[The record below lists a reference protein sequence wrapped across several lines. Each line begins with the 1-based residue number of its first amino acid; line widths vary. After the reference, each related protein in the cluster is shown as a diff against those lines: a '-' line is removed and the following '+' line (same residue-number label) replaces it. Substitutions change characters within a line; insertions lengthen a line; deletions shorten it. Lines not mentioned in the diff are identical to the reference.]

1 MIVFKSIEIDS
12 TDDIELNI
20 KRSSKLD
27 FKLSYDD
34 EKEIE
39 AILVLIQGTGDDAN
53 NAYLKFIMENLAKK
67 HNAAIIS
74 PNYHGIHSRPQTG
87 ARIFFDDV
95 DCQIMLDLCEEQGI
109 AMTKETIKAYEPQKI
124 LEYLNHQ
131 IFLKKRDKILDED
144 YAASVHLSL
153 EHPKNEYQNWGIM
166 PAMDIINAILHI
178 KNNPPFKTGG
188 GSLSIVVSG
197 GSYGGYLA
205 LMCAKIAPW
214 LIDGVIDN
222 SGSGLF
228 TWSMLGFGKEIDF
241 RIYSSTGRRIDNI
254 NLFLSDKTFWTLKA
268 NSPYHFSQSH
278 SDIRYILNPTHL
290 ETLAKQKCG
299 IIFVSYHSKNDVRLA
314 PYSEK
319 VELFEL
325 LKKLNFDATLHLI
338 QDESEVDGRLIK
350 NLDHGLGIP
359 FKALINKEF
368 PPLLEK
374 IKKQKKKPCKKNISY
389 VCYDLIYHFSEQNHK
404 MKLKIE
410 HYDR

>member
-39 AILVLIQGTGDDAN
+39 AILVLIQGTGDDAD

-188 GSLSIVVSG
+188 GSLRVVVSG

-228 TWSMLGFGKEIDF
+228 SWRMIGFGKELDF
-241 RIYSSTGRRIDNI
+241 KTYCGCGARIGDVHF
-254 NLFLSDKTFWTLKA
+254 LLSDKTFWTLDA
-268 NSPYHFSQSH
+268 HSLYFFSQSR

-290 ETLAKQKCG
+290 ETLAKFNH
-299 IIFVSYHSKNDVRLA
+299 IIFVSYHSKNDTFLA
-314 PYSEK
+314 PYTEK

-325 LKKLNFDATLHLI
+325 LKKLKFDAHLHLI
-338 QDESEVDGRLIK
+338 QDESEVDGKFVK
-350 NLDHGLGIP
+350 NLEHGLGIP

-374 IKKQKKKPCKKNISY
+374 IKKQKKKPCKKSISY
-389 VCYDLIYHFSEQNHK
+389 TCYDLIYHFSEQNHK
-404 MKLKIE
+404 MKLEIE

>member
-39 AILVLIQGTGDDAN
+39 AILVLIQGTGDDAD

-228 TWSMLGFGKEIDF
+228 SWRMIGFGKELDF
-241 RIYSSTGRRIDNI
+241 KTYYGCGARIGDVHF
-254 NLFLSDKTFWTLKA
+254 LLSDKTFWTLDA
-268 NSPYHFSQSH
+268 HSLYFFSQSR

-290 ETLAKQKCG
+290 ETLAKFNH
-299 IIFVSYHSKNDVRLA
+299 IIFVSYHSKNDTFLA
-314 PYSEK
+314 PYTEK

-325 LKKLNFDATLHLI
+325 LKKLDFDSTLHLI
-338 QDESEVDGRLIK
+338 QDEGEVDGRLIK
-350 NLDHGLGIP
+350 NLEHGLGIP

-404 MKLKIE
+404 MKLEIE

>member
-74 PNYHGIHSRPQTG
+74 PNYFGIHNRPQTG
-87 ARIFFDDV
+87 AKPYFDELDKK
-95 DCQIMLDLCEEQGI
+95 IMYELCESLNI
-109 AMTKETIKAYEPQKI
+109 ALDEEIFQTNSPEKI
-124 LEYLNHQ
+124 LEKLNIH
-131 IFLKKRDKILDED
+131 IAYKKSKGDLKQDYVAFVHCSLDP
-144 YAASVHLSL
+144 L
-153 EHPKNEYQNWGIM
+153 NGEYQNWGIM
-166 PAMDIINAILHI
+166 PAMDIINAILHL
-178 KNNPPFKTGG
+178 KKNPPFKTGG
-188 GSLSIVVSG
+188 GNLRVVVSG

-228 TWSMLGFGKEIDF
+228 SWRMIGFGKELDF
-241 RIYSSTGRRIDNI
+241 KTHYGCGARIVDVHF
-254 NLFLSDKTFWTLKA
+254 LLSDKTFWTLDA
-268 NSPYHFSQSH
+268 HSLYFFSQSR

-290 ETLAKQKCG
+290 ETLAKFNH
-299 IIFVSYHSKNDVRLA
+299 IIFVSYHSKNDTFLA
-314 PYSEK
+314 PYTEK

-325 LKKLNFDATLHLI
+325 LKKLDFDSTLHLI
-338 QDESEVDGRLIK
+338 QDESEVDGKFVK

-404 MKLKIE
+404 MKLEIE
-410 HYDR
+410 HYGR

>member
-188 GSLSIVVSG
+188 GSLRVVVSG

-228 TWSMLGFGKEIDF
+228 SWRMIGFGKELDF
-241 RIYSSTGRRIDNI
+241 KTYYGCGARIGDVHF
-254 NLFLSDKTFWTLKA
+254 LLSDKTFWTLDA
-268 NSPYHFSQSH
+268 HSLYFFSQSR
-278 SDIRYILNPTHL
+278 SNIRYILNPTHL
-290 ETLAKQKCG
+290 ETLAKFNH
-299 IIFVSYHSKNDVRLA
+299 IIFVSYHSKNDTFLA
-314 PYSEK
+314 PYTEK

-325 LKKLNFDATLHLI
+325 LKKLDFDSTLHLI
-338 QDESEVDGRLIK
+338 QDEGEVDGRLIK
-350 NLDHGLGIP
+350 NLEHGLGIP

-404 MKLKIE
+404 MKLEIE

>member
-39 AILVLIQGTGDDAN
+39 AILVLIQGTGDDAD

-166 PAMDIINAILHI
+166 PAMDIINAILHL
-178 KNNPPFKTGG
+178 KKNPPFKTGG
-188 GSLSIVVSG
+188 GSLRVVVSG

-228 TWSMLGFGKEIDF
+228 SWRMIGFGKELDF
-241 RIYSSTGRRIDNI
+241 KTYYGCGARIGDVHF
-254 NLFLSDKTFWTLKA
+254 LLSDKTFWTLDA
-268 NSPYHFSQSH
+268 HSLYFFSQSR

-290 ETLAKQKCG
+290 ETLAKFNH
-299 IIFVSYHSKNDVRLA
+299 IIFVSYHSKNDTFLA
-314 PYSEK
+314 PYTEK

-325 LKKLNFDATLHLI
+325 LKKLKFDAHLHLI
-338 QDESEVDGRLIK
+338 QDESEVDGKFVK

-374 IKKQKKKPCKKNISY
+374 IKKQKKKPCKKSISY
-389 VCYDLIYHFSEQNHK
+389 TCYDLIYHFSEQNHK
-404 MKLKIE
+404 MKLEIE

>member
-228 TWSMLGFGKEIDF
+228 SWRMIGFGKELDF
-241 RIYSSTGRRIDNI
+241 KTYYGCGARIGDVHF
-254 NLFLSDKTFWTLKA
+254 LLSDKTFWTLDA
-268 NSPYHFSQSH
+268 HSLYFFSQSR

-290 ETLAKQKCG
+290 ETLAKFNH
-299 IIFVSYHSKNDVRLA
+299 IIFVSYHSKNDTFLA
-314 PYSEK
+314 PYTEK

-325 LKKLNFDATLHLI
+325 LKKLDFDSTLHLI
-338 QDESEVDGRLIK
+338 QDEGEVDGRLIK
-350 NLDHGLGIP
+350 NLEHGLGIP

-374 IKKQKKKPCKKNISY
+374 IKKQKKKPCKKSISY
-389 VCYDLIYHFSEQNHK
+389 VCYDLIYHFSEKNHK
-404 MKLKIE
+404 MKLEIE

>member
-12 TDDIELNI
+12 TDDIELKI
-20 KRSSKLD
+20 KRKSKLE

-74 PNYHGIHSRPQTG
+74 PNYFGIHNRPQTG
-87 ARIFFDDV
+87 AKPYFDELDKK
-95 DCQIMLDLCEEQGI
+95 IMYELCESLNI
-109 AMTKETIKAYEPQKI
+109 ALDEEIFQTNSPEKI
-124 LEYLNHQ
+124 LEKLNIH
-131 IFLKKRDKILDED
+131 IAYKKSKGDLKQDYVAFVHCSLDP
-144 YAASVHLSL
+144 L
-153 EHPKNEYQNWGIM
+153 NGEYQNWGIM
-166 PAMDIINAILHI
+166 PAMDIINAILHL
-178 KNNPPFKTGG
+178 KKNPPFKTGG
-188 GSLSIVVSG
+188 GGLRVVVSG

-374 IKKQKKKPCKKNISY
+374 IKKQKKKPCKKTISY

>member
-228 TWSMLGFGKEIDF
+228 SWRMIGFGKELDF
-241 RIYSSTGRRIDNI
+241 KTYCGCGARIGDVH
-254 NLFLSDKTFWTLKA
+254 FLSSDKTFWTLDA
-268 NSPYHFSQSH
+268 HSPYFFSQSR

-290 ETLAKQKCG
+290 ETLAKFNH
-299 IIFVSYHSKNDVRLA
+299 IIFVSYHSKNDTFLA
-314 PYSEK
+314 PYTEK

-325 LKKLNFDATLHLI
+325 LKKLDFDSTLHLI
-338 QDESEVDGRLIK
+338 QDEGEVDGRLIK
-350 NLDHGLGIP
+350 NLEHGLGIP

-374 IKKQKKKPCKKNISY
+374 IKKQKKKPCKKSISY
-389 VCYDLIYHFSEQNHK
+389 VCYDLIYHFSEKNHK
-404 MKLKIE
+404 MKLEIE

>member
-39 AILVLIQGTGDDAN
+39 AILVLIQGTGDDAD

-188 GSLSIVVSG
+188 GSLRVVVSG

-228 TWSMLGFGKEIDF
+228 SWRMIGFGKELDF
-241 RIYSSTGRRIDNI
+241 KTYCGCGARIGDVHF
-254 NLFLSDKTFWTLKA
+254 LLSDKTFWTLDA
-268 NSPYHFSQSH
+268 HSLYFFSQSR

-290 ETLAKQKCG
+290 ETLAKFNH
-299 IIFVSYHSKNDVRLA
+299 IIFVSYHSKNDTFLA
-314 PYSEK
+314 PYTEK

-325 LKKLNFDATLHLI
+325 LKKLKFDAHLHLI
-338 QDESEVDGRLIK
+338 QDESEVDGKFVK
-350 NLDHGLGIP
+350 NLEHGLGIP

-374 IKKQKKKPCKKNISY
+374 IKKQKKKPCKKSISY
-389 VCYDLIYHFSEQNHK
+389 TCYDLIYHFSEKNHK
-404 MKLKIE
+404 MKLEIE

>member
-39 AILVLIQGTGDDAN
+39 AILVLIQGTGDDAD

-228 TWSMLGFGKEIDF
+228 SWRMIGFGKELDF
-241 RIYSSTGRRIDNI
+241 KTYCGCGARIGDVH
-254 NLFLSDKTFWTLKA
+254 FLSSDKTFWTLDA
-268 NSPYHFSQSH
+268 HSPYFFSQSR

-290 ETLAKQKCG
+290 ETLAKFNH
-299 IIFVSYHSKNDVRLA
+299 IIFVSYHSKNDTFLA
-314 PYSEK
+314 PYTEK

-325 LKKLNFDATLHLI
+325 LKKLDFDSTLHLI
-338 QDESEVDGRLIK
+338 QDEGEVDGRLIK
-350 NLDHGLGIP
+350 NLEHGLGIP

-374 IKKQKKKPCKKNISY
+374 IKKQKKKPCKKSISY
-389 VCYDLIYHFSEQNHK
+389 VCYDLIYHFSEKNHK
-404 MKLKIE
+404 MKLEIE

>member
-228 TWSMLGFGKEIDF
+228 SWRMIGFGKELDF
-241 RIYSSTGRRIDNI
+241 KTYCGCGARIGDVHF
-254 NLFLSDKTFWTLKA
+254 LLSDKTFWTLDA
-268 NSPYHFSQSH
+268 HSLYFFSQSR

-290 ETLAKQKCG
+290 ETLAKFNH
-299 IIFVSYHSKNDVRLA
+299 IIFVSYHSKNDTFLA
-314 PYSEK
+314 PYTEK
-319 VELFEL
+319 VKLFEL
-325 LKKLNFDATLHLI
+325 LKKLDFDSTLHLI
-338 QDESEVDGRLIK
+338 QDEGEVDGKFVK
-350 NLDHGLGIP
+350 NLNHGLGIP

-404 MKLKIE
+404 MKLEIE